1 MTASA
6 TATTGAAN
14 AQANSTR
21 RQSGATIATVQETAA
36 QNAPALRRTGSQ
48 ILCDALEQEGVEV
61 MFGYP
66 GGAIMPFYDA
76 ITSSRLRHVLV
87 RHEQAAAHAA
97 DGYARA
103 SGNVGVCV
111 ATSGPGA
118 TNLVTG
124 LATAFMDSVPV
135 VAITGQVACRF
146 IGTDAFQETDVL
158 GVTQPVTK
166 HSMLVRS
173 IEELAGAVHD
183 AFAIARSGRPGPV
196 VVDVPKDVLQSTGD
210 APAPFTP
217 APASRPTHT
226 GDFEGAIAQAAR
238 MIDAAR
244 RPLILAGHGVILSGA
259 FEELRVFAERT
270 GIPVSTTLLGISAIP
285 ESHPL
290 TIGMPGMHGPAE
302 V

>member
-135 VAITGQVACRF
+135 VAIT
-146 IGTDAFQETDVL
+146 
-158 GVTQPVTK
+158 
-166 HSMLVRS
+166 
-173 IEELAGAVHD
+173 
-183 AFAIARSGRPGPV
+183 
-196 VVDVPKDVLQSTGD
+196 
-210 APAPFTP
+210 
-217 APASRPTHT
+217 
-226 GDFEGAIAQAAR
+226 
-238 MIDAAR
+238 
-244 RPLILAGHGVILSGA
+244 
-259 FEELRVFAERT
+259 
-270 GIPVSTTLLGISAIP
+270 
-285 ESHPL
+285 
-290 TIGMPGMHGPAE
+290 
-302 V
+302 